1 MKSQAVT
8 WGLGNNIRPS
18 IFSADLS
25 KLYRKFLQ
33 LMYAIS
39 TLLFLVAEKASRV
52 LKLTYYI
59 SSIVEQLLKLFAVSR
74 VMQRRRPKVG
84 TID

>member
-18 IFSADLS
+18 GFSADLS

-52 LKLTYYI
+52 HKLTYYI
-59 SSIVEQLLKLFAVSR
+59 SSIVEQLLKLFAVSQ

-84 TID
+84 TSD